1 MALHYNRKSSLIIF
15 MLKCENHYFC
25 GLLDCAKM
33 QTRKKLKVLKNDN
46 GGEFVSKEFENSR
59 DLTLKVCTL

>member
-1 MALHYNRKSSLIIF
+1 